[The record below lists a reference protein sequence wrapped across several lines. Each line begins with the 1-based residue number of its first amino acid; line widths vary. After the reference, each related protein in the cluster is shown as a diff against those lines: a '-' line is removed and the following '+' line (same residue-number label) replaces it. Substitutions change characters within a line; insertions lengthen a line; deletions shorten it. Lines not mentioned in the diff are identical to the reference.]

1 MQGLVEKS
9 IHTAEK
15 TISAAIPTGTVL
27 AMQNGKTAEANIK
40 FTKQQ
45 ILEIFGNKDVFK
57 PEISLDNGRYWIHLF
72 DTNDLELCVI
82 RGDENSGVV
91 DSVTYAPYS
100 RHGNVYIKSP
110 KEPFI
115 SAITKNLSADKQNLF
130 FNSKLFDIPN
140 PEKNLR
146 VPKKPAEQNRQVA
159 NTTSIQ
165 SDEYEKRKNIF
176 RKAGIPSNVLES
188 LERQRAA
195 LKHSHWR
202 DDDKQLNNYKLNELE
217 GIQKGTMFEHLTLP
231 QIEYFVHNL
240 CSIPVQRGCDNGCI
254 YCYTEAKTPYY
265 MKTHNLLNKI
275 DFDDYENLI
284 NDLKELNERFG
295 FNIFGPSWL
304 NQSGKKYHCLFYDSD
319 CSQIYLEKDGKT
331 FDYADLAKML
341 NNVTEC
347 VVLFDTAGWNVNN
360 KITQQR
366 MENLVHKV
374 INNKDFNFINYN
386 ISINPFNGI
395 YNRAVELK
403 QKGDIANY
411 QRLREIYTDRMANTI
426 FTFSPIIDMND
437 YYDRPRLKFIIRAL
451 DNSSGLENY
460 TESEILSLCN
470 DIFKKVEILYEKDLN
485 SDSPKVIKN
494 PAQKEKYLEYF
505 KKLIWVDT
513 ELDLTNEK
521 LLNKLNKRK
530 LKDLY
535 DDTARKLN
543 STTDELPTG
552 ILDLNGDFYSSNEV
566 ITYPTNIYL
575 KYINK
580 GKPTA
585 PIKPNLMSEIITI

>member
-1 MQGLVEKS
+1 M
-9 IHTAEK
+9 
-15 TISAAIPTGTVL
+15 
-27 AMQNGKTAEANIK
+27 
-40 FTKQQ
+40 
-45 ILEIFGNKDVFK
+45 
-57 PEISLDNGRYWIHLF
+57 F

-82 RGDENSGVV
+82 RGDENSGIV
-91 DSVTYAPYS
+91 DGVAYVPYS
-100 RHGNVYIKSP
+100 RKGSVDIKSP

-130 FNSKLFDIPN
+130 FNSKLFDILE

-176 RKAGIPSNVLES
+176 REAGIPSNVLES

-195 LKHSHWR
+195 LKVSQVSYWR
-202 DDDKQLNNYKLNELE
+202 DADKMLKFYRLNELE

-231 QIEYFVHNL
+231 QIEFLVRNL
-240 CSIPVQRGCDNGCI
+240 CSIIVQRGCDNGCI
-254 YCYTEAKTPYY
+254 YCYADAKTPYY

-275 DFDDYENLI
+275 DFDEYENLI
-284 NDLKELNERFG
+284 NDFKKLNERFG

-304 NQSGKKYHCLFYDSD
+304 KEDSYNYHTLFFDSD
-319 CSQIYLEKDGKT
+319 GSKIYLEKDGKT

-341 NNVTEC
+341 NNVTDC
-347 VVLFDTAGWNVNN
+347 AVIFDTAGWNVND

-374 INNKDFNFINYN
+374 INNRDFNFIKYYN

-403 QKGDIANY
+403 QEGKIEKY

-437 YYDRPRLKFIIRAL
+437 YYGSSRPRLNFIIRAL

-521 LLNKLNKRK
+521 LLNKLNKSKLNKRK

-552 ILDLNGDFYSSNEV
+552 ILDVNGNFYLSNDA

-575 KYINK
+575 EYKNK

-585 PIKPNLMSEIITI
+585 PIKSNCISKIITI